1 MLFRSRFKGPM
12 DWIVVFLGNPGS
24 KYEGTRHNA
33 GFMAA
38 DMLADKK
45 GLRINRIKFNAAIG
59 SWNLEGQSI
68 LLVKPMTYMNLSGTA
83 VKQAMDFYKVPL
95 DHVLVVVDDIS
106 LVPGKL
112 RIRTNGSAGG
122 HNGLKDIIAKCGGQ
136 DFPRVKIGVGSPPP
150 DGDLIN
156 WVLGGFPKE
165 LHETMR
171 TAFKRAGEAV
181 EAYITLGPEKAM
193 NRYN

>member
-1 MLFRSRFKGPM
+1 MLFRSRFSGPM

-38 DMLADKK
+38 DMLAEKK
-45 GLRINRIKFNAAIG
+45 SLRINKIKFNAAIG
-59 SWNLEGQSI
+59 SWNLDGQSI

-150 DGDLIN
+150 EGDLIN

-165 LHETMR
+165 LHETMK

-181 EAYITLGPEKAM
+181 EAYITLGPDKAM
-193 NRYN
+193 NKYN

>member
-1 MLFRSRFKGPM
+1 MLFRSRFSGPM

-38 DMLADKK
+38 DMLAEKK
-45 GLRINRIKFNAAIG
+45 SLRINKIKFNAAIG
-59 SWNLEGQSI
+59 SWNLDGQSI

-150 DGDLIN
+150 EGDLIN
-156 WVLGGFPKE
+156 WVLGGFPRE
-165 LHETMR
+165 LHETMK

-181 EAYITLGPEKAM
+181 EAYITLGPDKAM
-193 NRYN
+193 NKYN